1 LLNFT
6 AGLLTYRLHCYR
18 KEFHRLIAARNT
30 TKSRFMRLFVM
41 ALILILFYLPW
52 VFYNMYTLIA
62 QIVDT
67 YSWSR
72 VHGPD
77 WNSVIKVPG
86 NGVVRTDKWSVIAT
100 GYVAF
105 FVFGTGS
112 DANNTYK
119 HMLCAIGLGNIFPS
133 LYNMSQSGSSTPS
146 NVTFAKGWCSSMST
160 KAKSL
165 FSRTDSVT
173 ETLPTGADS
182 RNNSVAFISTPTT
195 AHNES
200 FHLIS
205 TTDPIVKSLTSEP
218 HTSNKSFLARI
229 FPRYNRQ
236 HSILPLF
243 SSTSVDEINQFE
255 KSPVDTNPTHFFARA
270 WSSENP
276 TMTRA
281 EVTQG
286 VHVVREVH
294 QEQHEKTVKEKANEK
309 QLDDAWA

>member
-1 LLNFT
+1 
-6 AGLLTYRLHCYR
+6 
-18 KEFHRLIAARNT
+18 
-30 TKSRFMRLFVM
+30 M
-41 ALILILFYLPW
+41 ALILIIFYLPW

-67 YSWSR
+67 FSWSR

-119 HMLCAIGLGNIFPS
+119 RMLGAMGLDNIFPS

-146 NVTFAKGWCSSMST
+146 SVTFAKGWCSSMST

-165 FSRTDSVT
+165 FSKIDSVT
-173 ETLPTGADS
+173 ETLPTGTDY
-182 RNNSVAFISTPTT
+182 RNNSVAFISTPIT
-195 AHNES
+195 AHAE
-200 FHLIS
+200 FLHLVS
-205 TTDPIVKSLTSEP
+205 TTDPIVKSLTPKP

-229 FPRYNRQ
+229 FPHCNRQ
-236 HSILPLF
+236 HYILPLF
-243 SSTSVDEINQFE
+243 SRKSVDEITQPE
-255 KSPVDTNPTHFFARA
+255 KLPADAVPTHFSARA
-270 WSSENP
+270 WSSESP
-276 TMTRA
+276 TMTCA
-281 EVTQG
+281 EETQG
-286 VHVVREVH
+286 VHVARRVY
-294 QEQHEKTVKEKANEK
+294 QEQHKKTAKEKAKDKE
-309 QLDDAWA
+309 LDDAWA